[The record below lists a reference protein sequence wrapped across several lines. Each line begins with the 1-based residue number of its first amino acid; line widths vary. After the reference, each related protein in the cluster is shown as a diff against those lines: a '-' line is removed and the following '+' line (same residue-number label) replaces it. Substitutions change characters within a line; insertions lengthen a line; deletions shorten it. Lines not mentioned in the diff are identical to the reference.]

1 MFILLSLVMDGVTA
15 GVQKRL
21 KEDMGRKHMHPKP
34 YDFMFYTN
42 LSMMLVALCVSVLL
56 GEFSEGYIFCIQ
68 HPQVLR
74 LVVQFAI
81 CSAVGSSFIF
91 YTVAH
96 FDPLVCSTVT
106 TTRKIVSVILSI
118 VLKGHSLS
126 VQGWSGVCLAIAGI
140 MSEVHSKCTS
150 GKNKKLKSKVSG
162 I

>member
-1 MFILLSLVMDGVTA
+1 MDGVTA
-15 GVQKRL
+15 GVQKKL
-21 KEDMGRKHMHPKP
+21 KQDMGRKHMHPKP

-42 LSMMLVALCVSVLL
+42 LSMMVVAFCVSISL
-56 GEFSEGYIFCIQ
+56 GEFAAGYDFCVQ
-68 HPQVLR
+68 HPQVMR
-74 LVVQFAI
+74 LVIQFAM
-81 CSAVGSSFIF
+81 CSAIGSSFIF

-126 VQGWSGVCLAIAGI
+126 AQGWSGVCLAIAGI

-150 GKNKKLKSKVSG
+150 GGGKTKKLKSKVSG

>member
-1 MFILLSLVMDGVTA
+1 MDGVTA

-21 KEDMGRKHMHPKP
+21 KEDMGRNHMHPKP

-42 LSMMLVALCVSVLL
+42 LSMMIVAAVVSVLL
-56 GEFSEGYIFCIQ
+56 GEFTEGWNFCVEN
-68 HPQVLR
+68 PQVMR
-74 LVVQFAI
+74 LVVQFAM
-81 CSAVGSSFIF
+81 CSAIGSSFIF

-126 VQGWSGVCLAIAGI
+126 AQGWSGVCLAIAGI

-150 GKNKKLKSKVSG
+150 KSSHVSKKSTPLKAKVSG
-162 I
+162 IS